1 MNNSTFPINYRGD
14 TLNRIKTLLRLTAA
28 LLTSATSP
36 AMAQDFPSRPITL
49 VAPFPAA
56 SVTDTVTRTLALSL
70 QEVLG
75 QSVVVE
81 NRAGA
86 QGTVGA
92 AYVARSKP
100 DGYTLLVASSG
111 MFVARSFY
119 KTLSYDP
126 MDSFQPVTGIGST
139 SMMFMVP
146 EASPIRSIDDLTRA
160 ARADG
165 GTVSIGFGSPSGQL
179 ALSLY
184 ATAAKVNPTPV
195 AYRGIPQTLT
205 DLLGGHVKVA
215 IVDVGN
221 GVAQINSGKMRS
233 IAISAQA
240 RSPAA
245 PNVPTLEEAFPNV
258 GVSLETI
265 IAIVAP
271 AGTPA
276 ATVQTLNNALLAVL
290 AKPEVRARFAS
301 LNTALLPLATN
312 ALAQRLKGDN
322 PKWEALIK
330 KAGIE
335 QE

>member
-1 MNNSTFPINYRGD
+1 MNH
-14 TLNRIKTLLRLTAA
+14 IKILVRLTAA
-28 LLTSATSP
+28 LLTAATSL
-36 AMAQDFPSRPITL
+36 AIAQDFPARPITL

-126 MDSFQPVTGIGST
+126 MESFQPVTGIGST

-165 GTVSIGFGSPSGQL
+165 GSVSIGFGSPSGQL

-184 ATAAKVNPTPV
+184 STAAKVNPVPV

-271 AGTPA
+271 AGTPP
-276 ATVQTLNNALLAVL
+276 ATVQVLNNALLTVL

-301 LNTALLPLATN
+301 LNTAMLPLGTG
-312 ALAQRLKGDN
+312 ALVQRLKGDN

>member
-1 MNNSTFPINYRGD
+1 M
-14 TLNRIKTLLRLTAA
+14 
-28 LLTSATSP
+28 
-36 AMAQDFPSRPITL
+36 
-49 VAPFPAA
+49 
-56 SVTDTVTRTLALSL
+56 
-70 QEVLG
+70 
-75 QSVVVE
+75 VE

-126 MDSFQPVTGIGST
+126 MDSFQAVTGIGST

-160 ARADG
+160 AKADAG
-165 GTVSIGFGSPSGQL
+165 SVSIGFGSPSGQL

-184 ATAAKVNPTPV
+184 ATAAKVNPVPI

-221 GVAQINSGKMRS
+221 GVTQINSGKMRS
-233 IAISAQA
+233 IAISAQV
-240 RSPAA
+240 RSAAA

-276 ATVQTLNNALLAVL
+276 AVVQVLNNALLKVL

-301 LNTALLPLATN
+301 LYTALLPLPTSG
-312 ALAQRLKGDN
+312 LVQRLKSDN

-330 KAGIE
+330 QAGIT

>member
-1 MNNSTFPINYRGD
+1 M
-14 TLNRIKTLLRLTAA
+14 NRIKIIARLTAA
-28 LLTSATSP
+28 LVTAAT
-36 AMAQDFPSRPITL
+36 ALATAQDFPSRPITL

-56 SVTDTVTRTLALSL
+56 SVTDSVTRTLALSL

-92 AYVARSKP
+92 AHVARSKP

-119 KTLSYDP
+119 KTLPYDP

-165 GTVSIGFGSPSGQL
+165 GSVGIGFGSPSGQL

-184 ATAAKVNPTPV
+184 STAARVSPTPV

-233 IAISAQA
+233 IAISAQT

-271 AGTPA
+271 AGTPPLV
-276 ATVQTLNNALLAVL
+276 VQALNNALLTVL
-290 AKPEVRARFAS
+290 ARPDVRARFAS
-301 LNTALLPLATN
+301 LNTALLPLATP
-312 ALAQRLKGDN
+312 ALVQRLKGDN

-330 KAGIE
+330 RAGIE

>member
-1 MNNSTFPINYRGD
+1 MK
-14 TLNRIKTLLRLTAA
+14 RIKIIARLTAA
-28 LLTSATSP
+28 FLTAAFLTVAFLTATTSL
-36 AMAQDFPSRPITL
+36 AMAQDFPSRTITL

-56 SVTDTVTRTLALSL
+56 SVTDTVTRSLAQGL

-126 MDSFQPVTGIGST
+126 MESFQPVTGIGST

-146 EASPIRSIDDLTRA
+146 DGSPIKSIDDLSRA

-165 GTVSIGFGSPSGQL
+165 GVSIGFGSPSGQL

-184 ATAAKVNPTPV
+184 ATAARVNPVPV

-245 PNVPTLEEAFPNV
+245 PNVPTLEEAFPNI

-271 AGTPA
+271 AGTPP
-276 ATVQTLNNALLAVL
+276 ATVQALNNALLTVL
-290 AKPEVRARFAS
+290 AKPEVKARFAS
-301 LNTALLPLATN
+301 LNTALLPLATG
-312 ALAQRLKGDN
+312 ALVQRLKGDN
-322 PKWEALIK
+322 PKWEALIRQ
-330 KAGIE
+330 AGIT

>member
-1 MNNSTFPINYRGD
+1 MPFRN
-14 TLNRIKTLLRLTAA
+14 A
-28 LLTSATSP
+28 LIGLVASLAVLGASALH
-36 AMAQDFPSRPITL
+36 AQDFPSKPVTL
-49 VAPFPAA
+49 IAPFPAG
-56 SVTDTVTRTLALSL
+56 SVTDTVTRTVAQGL
-70 QEVLG
+70 QEILG

-100 DGYTLLVASSG
+100 DGYTLLMASSG
-111 MFVARSFY
+111 MFVAKSFY
-119 KTLSYDP
+119 KTLSYEPTDG
-126 MDSFQPVTGIGST
+126 FQPVAGVGST
-139 SMMFMVP
+139 AMMFMVP
-146 EASPIRSIDDLTRA
+146 ESSPIKTIDDLTRA

-165 GTVSIGFGSPSGQL
+165 KDISIAFGSPSGQL

-184 ATAAKVNPTPV
+184 SSAAKVNPVPV
-195 AYRGIPQTLT
+195 SYRGIPQALT

-233 IAISAQA
+233 LAISAQA
-240 RSPAA
+240 RTPAA

-265 IAIVAP
+265 IAIIGP
-271 AGTPA
+271 AGMPPA
-276 ATVQTLNNALLAVL
+276 VVEKLSSATQAVL
-290 AKPEVRARFAS
+290 ARADVKARFSS
-301 LNTALLPLATN
+301 LNTAMLPLATPQ
-312 ALAQRLKGDN
+312 LVQRIKGDN

-335 QE
+335 AE

>member
-1 MNNSTFPINYRGD
+1 MPFRN
-14 TLNRIKTLLRLTAA
+14 A
-28 LLTSATSP
+28 LMGLVASLAVLGTSALH
-36 AMAQDFPSRPITL
+36 AQDFPSKPVTL
-49 VAPFPAA
+49 IAPFPAG
-56 SVTDTVTRTLALSL
+56 SVTDTVTRTVAQGL
-70 QEVLG
+70 QEILG

-100 DGYTLLVASSG
+100 DGYTLLMASSG
-111 MFVARSFY
+111 MFVAKSFY
-119 KTLSYDP
+119 KTLSYEPTDG
-126 MDSFQPVTGIGST
+126 FQPVAGVGST
-139 SMMFMVP
+139 AMMFMVP
-146 EASPIRSIDDLTRA
+146 ESSPIKTIDDLTRA
-160 ARADG
+160 ARTDG
-165 GTVSIGFGSPSGQL
+165 KDISIAFGSPSGQL

-184 ATAAKVNPTPV
+184 SSAAKVNPVPV
-195 AYRGIPQTLT
+195 SYRGIPQALT

-233 IAISAQA
+233 LAISAQA
-240 RSPAA
+240 RTPAA

-265 IAIVAP
+265 IAIIGP
-271 AGTPA
+271 AGMPPA
-276 ATVQTLNNALLAVL
+276 VVEKLSNATQAVL
-290 AKPEVRARFAS
+290 ARADVKARFSS
-301 LNTALLPLATN
+301 LNTAMLPLATPQ
-312 ALAQRLKGDN
+312 LAQRIKGDN

-335 QE
+335 AE

>member
-1 MNNSTFPINYRGD
+1 MPFRN
-14 TLNRIKTLLRLTAA
+14 A
-28 LLTSATSP
+28 LIGLVASLAVLGPSALH
-36 AMAQDFPSRPITL
+36 AQDFPSKLVTL
-49 VAPFPAA
+49 IAPFPAG
-56 SVTDTVTRTLALSL
+56 SVTDTVTRTVAQGL
-70 QEVLG
+70 QEILG

-100 DGYTLLVASSG
+100 DGYTLLMASSG
-111 MFVARSFY
+111 MFVAKSFY
-119 KTLSYDP
+119 KTLSYEPTDG
-126 MDSFQPVTGIGST
+126 FQPVAGVGST
-139 SMMFMVP
+139 AMMFMVP
-146 EASPIRSIDDLTRA
+146 ESSPIKTIDDLTRA

-165 GTVSIGFGSPSGQL
+165 KAISIAFGSPSGQL

-184 ATAAKVNPTPV
+184 SSAAKVNPVPV
-195 AYRGIPQTLT
+195 SYRGIPQALT

-233 IAISAQA
+233 LAISAQA
-240 RSPAA
+240 RTPAA

-265 IAIVAP
+265 IAIIGP
-271 AGTPA
+271 AGMPPA
-276 ATVQTLNNALLAVL
+276 VVERLSSATQAVL
-290 AKPEVRARFAS
+290 ARADVKARFSS
-301 LNTALLPLATN
+301 LNTAMLPLATPQ
-312 ALAQRLKGDN
+312 LVQRIKGDN

-335 QE
+335 AE

>member
-1 MNNSTFPINYRGD
+1 MPFRKAFMGLVTSLAVLGPC
-14 TLNRIKTLLRLTAA
+14 A
-28 LLTSATSP
+28 LH
-36 AMAQDFPSRPITL
+36 AQDFPNKPVTL
-49 VAPFPAA
+49 IAPFPAG
-56 SVTDTVTRTLALSL
+56 SVTDTVTRTLAQGL
-70 QEVLG
+70 QEILG

-100 DGYTLLVASSG
+100 DGYTLLMASSG
-111 MFVARSFY
+111 MFVAKSFY
-119 KTLSYDP
+119 KTLSYEPTDG
-126 MDSFQPVTGIGST
+126 FQPVAGVGST

-146 EASPIRSIDDLTRA
+146 EASPFKSIDDLTRA

-165 GTVSIGFGSPSGQL
+165 KSVPIAFGSPSGQL

-184 ATAAKVNPTPV
+184 SSAAKVNPVPV
-195 AYRGIPQTLT
+195 SYRGIPQALT

-233 IAISAQA
+233 LAISAQA
-240 RSPAA
+240 RTPAA

-265 IAIVAP
+265 IAIIGP
-271 AGTPA
+271 AGMPPA
-276 ATVQTLNNALLAVL
+276 VVEKLSNATQAVL
-290 AKPEVRARFAS
+290 ARPDVKSRFAG
-301 LNTALLPLATN
+301 LNTAMLPLGTAQ
-312 ALAQRLKGDN
+312 LAQRIKSDN

-330 KAGIE
+330 RAGIE
-335 QE
+335 PE

>member
-1 MNNSTFPINYRGD
+1 MPFRN
-14 TLNRIKTLLRLTAA
+14 A
-28 LLTSATSP
+28 LMGLVASLAVLGSSALH
-36 AMAQDFPSRPITL
+36 AQDFPSKPVTL
-49 VAPFPAA
+49 IAPFPAG
-56 SVTDTVTRTLALSL
+56 SVTDTVTRTVAQGL
-70 QEVLG
+70 QEILG

-100 DGYTLLVASSG
+100 DGYTLLMASSG
-111 MFVARSFY
+111 MFVAKSFY
-119 KTLSYDP
+119 KTLSYEPTDG
-126 MDSFQPVTGIGST
+126 FQPVAGVGST
-139 SMMFMVP
+139 AMMFMVP
-146 EASPIRSIDDLTRA
+146 ESSPIKTIDDLTRA

-165 GTVSIGFGSPSGQL
+165 KAISIAFGSPSGQL

-184 ATAAKVNPTPV
+184 SSAAKVNPVPV
-195 AYRGIPQTLT
+195 SYRGIPQALT

-233 IAISAQA
+233 LAISAQA
-240 RSPAA
+240 RTPAA
-245 PNVPTLEEAFPNV
+245 PSVPTLEEAFPNI

-265 IAIVAP
+265 IAIIGP
-271 AGTPA
+271 AGMPPA
-276 ATVQTLNNALLAVL
+276 VVERLSSATQAVL
-290 AKPEVRARFAS
+290 ARADVKARFAS
-301 LNTALLPLATN
+301 LNTAMLPLATPQ
-312 ALAQRLKGDN
+312 LVQRIKGDN

-335 QE
+335 AE

>member
-1 MNNSTFPINYRGD
+1 M
-14 TLNRIKTLLRLTAA
+14 NRIRIIAGLAAVLLIAT
-28 LLTSATSP
+28 TSV

-56 SVTDTVTRTLALSL
+56 SVTDTVTRTLAQGL

-100 DGYTLLVASSG
+100 DGYTLPVASSG

-126 MDSFQPVTGIGST
+126 MESFQPVTGVGST
-139 SMMFMVP
+139 AMMFMVP

-165 GTVSIGFGSPSGQL
+165 GSVSIGFGSPSGQL

-184 ATAAKVNPTPV
+184 SSAARVSPTAV

-271 AGTPA
+271 AGTPPA
-276 ATVQTLNNALLAVL
+276 VVQALNSALLTVL
-290 AKPEVRARFAS
+290 AKPEVKARFAS
-301 LNTALLPLATN
+301 LNTALLPLATG
-312 ALAQRLKGDN
+312 ALVQRLKGDN
-322 PKWEALIK
+322 PKWEALIRQ
-330 KAGIE
+330 AGIT

>member
-1 MNNSTFPINYRGD
+1 MPFRN
-14 TLNRIKTLLRLTAA
+14 A
-28 LLTSATSP
+28 LMGLVASLAVLGTSALH
-36 AMAQDFPSRPITL
+36 AQDFPSKPVTL
-49 VAPFPAA
+49 IAPFPAG
-56 SVTDTVTRTLALSL
+56 SVTDTVTRTVAQGL
-70 QEVLG
+70 QEILG

-100 DGYTLLVASSG
+100 DGYTLLMASSG
-111 MFVARSFY
+111 MFVAKSFY
-119 KTLSYDP
+119 KTLSYEPTDG
-126 MDSFQPVTGIGST
+126 FQPVAGVGST
-139 SMMFMVP
+139 AMMFMVP
-146 EASPIRSIDDLTRA
+146 ESSPIRSIEDLTRA
-160 ARADG
+160 ARADAG
-165 GTVSIGFGSPSGQL
+165 GVSVGFGSPSGQL

-184 ATAAKVNPTPV
+184 STAAKVNPTPIS
-195 AYRGIPQTLT
+195 YRGIPQALT

-233 IAISAQA
+233 IAISAQSRTA
-240 RSPAA
+240 AA

-271 AGTPA
+271 AGTPPA
-276 ATVQTLNNALLAVL
+276 VVQVLSNGILAVL
-290 AKPEVRARFAS
+290 AKPEVKARFAG
-301 LNTALLPLATN
+301 LNTALLPLPTAG
-312 ALAQRLKGDN
+312 LIQRLKNDN
-322 PKWEALIK
+322 PKWEALIR